1 MADLLP
7 VMADLPLSWP
17 APTGHL
23 LRCCPSWPTCCP
35 SWPTFRCHGR
45 LRPAISTA
53 GPSFLAIFVGLAVI
67 FFRQAIIFGHF
78 CRLSGQFL
86 PPGHHFWP
94 FLTAWRSIFPARPSF
109 LAIFVG
115 LAVIFFR
122 RAIIFGCFC
131 WLVSRHGRLDRPSP
145 ACRDAVPSL
154 SRRKRGQSGR
164 WTSQLLLLRP
174 RPSAW
179 PVTSSNKFRP
189 AAFGVTALSPGR
201 RTSPFP
207 PIRSGISAPPPSS
220 ADLNARHDRPSVVMA
235 GSDRP
240 SVPPSHHFCHF
251 LLAQRSFS
259 SAGPSF
265 LAIFAGLAVISF
277 RQAVIFVTFCWH
289 RSRYHANKIRAA
301 YGSP

>member
-1 MADLLP
+1 MSGLLS
-7 VMADLPLSWP
+7 VMAALPSSWP

-53 GPSFLAIFVGLAVI
+53 GPSFLSLFA
-67 FFRQAIIFGHF
+67 
-78 CRLSGQFL
+78 
-86 PPGHHFWP
+86 
-94 FLTAWRSIFPARPSF
+94 
-109 LAIFVG
+109 G

-122 RAIIFGCFC
+122 RAIIFVHFC

-145 ACRDAVPSL
+145 TGRGADSSL
-154 SRRKRGQSGR
+154 SRRKRGQPGR
-164 WTSQLLLLRP
+164 WTSQLLLIRP

-189 AAFGVTALSPGR
+189 AAFGVTAPSLGR

-240 SVPPSHHFCHF
+240 TVPPSHHFCHF
-251 LLAQRSFS
+251 LLAQRSIS

-265 LAIFAGLAVISF
+265 SAVFAGLAVIFF
-277 RQAVIFVTFCWH
+277 RRAIIFGCFCWLSGH
-289 RSRYHANKIRAA
+289 FLPPSRHFWLFLLARQ
-301 YGSP
+301 SSWPT